1 MPLNVKINA
10 STKLVR
16 GKRDMFT
23 GQRRNKARKISFS
36 NKKSRKWQEVN
47 IQKQKIFWPEGQRLV
62 KLRISSKTIRTIEKK
77 GLSVVAK
84 AAGVNLWKQP
94 FKDLRTQRLEYREK
108 KAGTVPVARKS
119 RNNSGLKKEGLGGT
133 KRLSLKGSPSYIG
146 GRIFYVRDDAKAEID
161 QLIESQK
168 KKR

>member
-1 MPLNVKINA
+1 MHVKINA
-10 STKLVR
+10 SIKAG

-62 KLRISSKTIRTIEKK
+62 KLRISSRTIRTIEKK

-84 AAGVNLWKQP
+84 AAGVNLLKQP
-94 FKDLRTQRLEYREK
+94 FKDLRPQRLEYREK
-108 KAGTVPVARKS
+108 KI
-119 RNNSGLKKEGLGGT
+119 RNCASSKEIKK
-133 KRLSLKGSPSYIG
+133 
-146 GRIFYVRDDAKAEID
+146 
-161 QLIESQK
+161 
-168 KKR
+168 

>member
-10 STKLVR
+10 STKLAH

-47 IQKQKIFWPEGQRLV
+47 IQKQKIYWAEGQRLV
-62 KLRISSKTIRTIEKK
+62 KLRISSRTIRTIEKK
-77 GLSVVAK
+77 SLSVVAK

-94 FKDLRTQRLEYREK
+94 FKDLSQQRLEYRAK
-108 KAGTVPVARKS
+108 KAGTVPIAKKI
-119 RNNSGLKKEGLGGT
+119 RNNPMIKREGL
-133 KRLSLKGSPSYIG
+133 
-146 GRIFYVRDDAKAEID
+146 
-161 QLIESQK
+161 
-168 KKR
+168 